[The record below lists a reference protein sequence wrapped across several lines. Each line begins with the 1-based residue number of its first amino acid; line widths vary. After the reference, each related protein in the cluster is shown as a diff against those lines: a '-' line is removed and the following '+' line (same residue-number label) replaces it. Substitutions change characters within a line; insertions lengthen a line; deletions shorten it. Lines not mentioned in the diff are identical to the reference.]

1 MANYQIEIQ
10 FTGTY
15 QIDAETT
22 IVNPLVIAAEAADN
36 FIDTVQVSCLFQNT
50 NYSYYRNIGSFTY
63 VDTWTN
69 QDVIDFINSFMASVK
84 V

>member
-15 QIDAETT
+15 QIDTATT
-22 IVNPLVIAAEAADN
+22 VVDPLVIATEAADN
-36 FIDTVQVSCLFQNT
+36 FIDAVQVGCLFQQSA
-50 NYSYYRNIGSFTY
+50 YSIFLNIGSFTY

-69 QDVIDFINSFMASVK
+69 QDVIDYINSFMAGVK